1 MVHEDVAHIS
11 TISRSSPYLLISLFL
26 LTWNIFFTMIGVGTS
41 EGKEVLYGLSLAFFP
56 ILGIAILVIK
66 YLFLCT
72 TQRSRHRC
80 HKLAALFLHDLIFV
94 VMGTLYLAG
103 DNLSILIC
111 SGMSNT
117 GDKADCME
125 RSFII
130 LGFSLL
136 LHTALYIAGPFKLN
150 PAISTLPV
158 TGRIRKAYQSIL
170 QLAALTIFLDQ
181 TFTTVVKFITIV
193 DIEMDESPACGCPG
207 NTTNSASEREVAWF
221 LTGLSS
227 IILLM
232 VIGLTVKAWK
242 EYCSCCW
249 IKRKSESGQCCCHI
263 FENGLI
269 FIMYIVVVAFM
280 VIYTLADN
288 RWLYKCTPVCNGDPK
303 MVRLVL
309 LGTSLALSLLWIV
322 MYFVIIFVPG
332 CSIVCQKKRV
342 ITENEYVSVQVV
354 KENHKWVCRDARKR
368 KVNDQGSGDQADG
381 RNSTCLT
388 NMIDKCI
395 SKEENCGYLSIDGN
409 ESPLI
414 TNMIG
419 NSITIEE
426 NYGPVSI
433 TLPIEDDITLQQGWR
448 FCFQGFCDVCCL
460 RDNLRGECS
469 RCFSCCC
476 SGSCDTNSPPQD
488 EDDKTCASS
497 LEDTWQ
503 SCCVR
508 FVQYLNG
515 IEITTCASCLQDCWR
530 CWRDCMHCCCK
541 CCETRCGRLKNK
553 LKEAE
558 DEGKIMFTY
567 FGMKENFTNATLSRD
582 GILRISDSQMRKHPS
597 DSEFYVIL
605 KPKIATSQ
613 DDAPDGYSRSR
624 SAAAC
629 NLEDTEG
636 LCTTTRSLEV

>member
-1 MVHEDVAHIS
+1 MVDHTNVAHINS
-11 TISRSSPYLLISLFL
+11 LSKYSPYLLISLFL
-26 LTWNIFFTMIGVGTS
+26 LTWNIVFTLVGVKLNTENPLADETVTKKLTAYIISLTS
-41 EGKEVLYGLSLAFFP
+41 FPAVCIVVLSAKCLC
-56 ILGIAILVIK
+56 V
-66 YLFLCT
+66 CT
-72 TQRSRHRC
+72 TQRSHHWCR
-80 HKLAALFLHDLIFV
+80 KSVVMAVHDLVFLA
-94 VMGTLYLAG
+94 MGTLYLAG
-103 DNLSILIC
+103 DNLPILIC

-125 RSFII
+125 TSAII

-136 LHTALYIAGPFKLN
+136 LHTVLYVSSSFKLN

-181 TFTTVVKFITIV
+181 TFSTVVKFITIV

-227 IILLM
+227 IMLLM

-249 IKRKSESGQCCCHI
+249 IKRKSECGQYCCHI

-280 VIYTLADN
+280 VIYTLSDS
-288 RWLYKCTPVCNGDPK
+288 RWLYKCTPLCNDNPTEA
-303 MVRLVL
+303 RLWLLRTSLVL
-309 LGTSLALSLLWIV
+309 SVIWIG

-388 NMIDKCI
+388 NMIDKCTSI
-395 SKEENCGYLSIDGN
+395 EENCGYLSIDDN
-409 ESPLI
+409 ESALI

-460 RDNLRGECS
+460 RDKLRSKCC
-469 RCFSCCC
+469 RWFSCCC

-515 IEITTCASCLQDCWR
+515 IENTTCASCLQDCWR
-530 CWRDCMHCCCK
+530 DCMHCCCE
-541 CCETRCGRLKNK
+541 CCETRWDRLKNK

-567 FGMKENFTNATLSRD
+567 FGMKENFTNATLSQD
-582 GILRISDSQMRKHPS
+582 GTLRISDSQMRKHPS

-613 DDAPDGYSRSR
+613 GPGCS
-624 SAAAC
+624 
-629 NLEDTEG
+629 
-636 LCTTTRSLEV
+636 